1 MFHRT
6 ATEEL
11 IQQVLGTDYVNLKAT
26 EYHLRENLGDGE
38 CSVDV
43 KLIRSS
49 SLDTVDE
56 ITGRGVGFIDALYH
70 GLLEHYAR
78 EFPSLNTI
86 VFTAFDVTGD
96 MATSHKQGSDATCV
110 VTLSVQNT
118 DGRVFRFEESGRS
131 LVAASLQVVVEAAE
145 YFINSEKA
153 YITVYKAMADAK
165 ERNRPDLV
173 ETYTAHL
180 AQLVK
185 TTSYSEV
192 IEKFH
197 AEI

>member
-11 IQQVLGTDYVNLKAT
+11 IQQVLGADYVALKAT
-26 EYHLRENLGDGE
+26 GYHLMENLGDGQ
-38 CSVDV
+38 CSVEV
-43 KLIRSS
+43 KLVRTAALETI
-49 SLDTVDE
+49 DE
-56 ITGRGVGFIDALYH
+56 ITGVGVGFIDALYH
-70 GLLEHYAR
+70 GLLNHYAR

-96 MATSHKQGSDATCV
+96 MATSHKQGADATCV

-118 DGRVFRFEESGRS
+118 DGRIFRFEESGRS

-153 YITVYKAMADAK
+153 YVTVYKAMADAK
-165 ERNRPDLV
+165 ERNRPDLI

-192 IEKFH
+192 IEKIH
-197 AEI
+197 TQL